1 MHKLSSKVSA
11 KRSAAPSLYLHNP
24 QLSLLQYYTSDQHD
38 TEQGRKT
45 IIISQICIEIKQLA
59 AADKKIRYISFFLSL
74 IGTLIHKGSDKTI
87 TLDITILGMYLYTI
101 SIVTLFK
108 IGAYFKRNYRK
119 IMAK

>member
-1 MHKLSSKVSA
+1 MSA

-45 IIISQICIEIKQLA
+45 IIISHISFEIKQLA
-59 AADKKIRYISFFLSL
+59 AADKKIRYISFFSL
-74 IGTLIHKGSDKTI
+74 IGPLIHKGSDKTI

-108 IGAYFKRNYRK
+108 IGAFKRIIEK
-119 IMAK
+119 SW